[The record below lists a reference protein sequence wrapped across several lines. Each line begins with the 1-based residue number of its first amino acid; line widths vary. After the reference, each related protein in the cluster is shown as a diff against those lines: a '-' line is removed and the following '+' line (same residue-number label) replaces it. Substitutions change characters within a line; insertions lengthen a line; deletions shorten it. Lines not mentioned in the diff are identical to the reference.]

1 VSDAFKAFEAAG
13 WSERAATFEALVA
26 RATAEAIEPLL
37 DAVGAGPGD
46 RVLDVGCGLGT
57 LAAAAAARGARATG
71 VDLAEG
77 MVEAARRRHPE
88 LELVLGDVEDLP
100 FADGAFDA
108 CTAAFVVNHLVEP
121 ERGAAELARVLR
133 PGGRVALAMW
143 GPLDEVAL
151 LGLPTAAA
159 AAAGIDNRAI
169 PAGPSGERFTD
180 RGELAGL
187 LAGAGLA
194 DVAIRE
200 LAFVLRTGG
209 IDELWA
215 GLLGGTVRAAARLTA
230 APPAARERARAELE
244 RLAEPLRDG
253 PGYALPTVV
262 RIASG
267 RRTPP
272 AV

>member
-13 WSERAATFEALVA
+13 WSERAATFERLVA

-37 DAVGAGPGD
+37 DAAGVTAGT

-77 MVEAARRRHPE
+77 MLEAARRRHPE

-108 CTAAFVVNHLVEP
+108 VAAAFVINHLPDP
-121 ERGAAELARVLR
+121 ERGASELVRVAR
-133 PGGRVALAMW
+133 PGGHVALAMW

-159 AAAGIDNRAI
+159 VAAGLDDRAI
-169 PAGPSGERFTD
+169 PAGPSAERFTD
-180 RGELAGL
+180 AAELTALLDRAGL
-187 LAGAGLA
+187 EGLTLGE
-194 DVAIRE
+194 VAFS
-200 LAFVLRTGG
+200 LHVGG
-209 IDELWA
+209 FEELWA
-215 GLLGGTVRAAARLTA
+215 GILGGTVRVGARLATA
-230 APPAARERARAELE
+230 PDRARAELE
-244 RLAEPLRDG
+244 RLAEPLRTGD
-253 PGYALPTVV
+253 GYALPTTI
-262 RIASG
+262 RIAAG
-267 RRTPP
+267 RKP
-272 AV
+272 